1 MRPNVLTAAAIIAST
16 SAGFDT
22 SPSTG
27 RPAPPALSIS
37 LTTESACSRLER
49 TLTTTAAPPAASS
62 SAIARPILRPAAVT
76 TATRPSSSFAL
87 SAIHLP
93 LQPRQIDPAIVKP
106 GGELQRRRGLR
117 IIPAAMPAAQ
127 REFVLD
133 VRARQR
139 LVGAAAHMR
148 LALLDDAAVV
158 ELGADVA
165 GELVRIRIGGIDHVA
180 HLAGE
185 RDDLGILHGRV
196 GEVAEPDIPAHQRR
210 GDAIGLRELAGVAVG
225 RT

>member
-93 LQPRQIDPAIVKP
+93 SQRREIDAAIVQFR
-106 GGELQRRRGLR
+106 GELERRRSLCA
-117 IIPAAMPAAQ
+117 IPAAMPAAQ
-127 REFVLD
+127 RKLFFNI
-133 VRARQR
+133 RPRQR
-139 LVGAAAHMR
+139 LVRAAAHVR
-148 LALLDDAAVV
+148 LALLDDAPVR
-158 ELGADVA
+158 EHGADVA
-165 GELVRIRIGGIDHVA
+165 GIFVRVGIVRVNHVFD
-180 HLAGE
+180 LAGE
-185 RDDLGILHGRV
+185 RHDSRILHGFI
-196 GEVAEPDIPAHQRR
+196 GEVA
-210 GDAIGLRELAGVAVG
+210 
-225 RT
+225 

>member
-27 RPAPPALSIS
+27 KPAPPAFSIS
-37 LTTESACSRLER
+37 FTTESACSRLER

-62 SAIARPILRPAAVT
+62 SAIARPMLRPAAVT

-93 LQPRQIDPAIVKP
+93 SQRREIDAAIVQFR
-106 GGELQRRRGLR
+106 GELECRRGLCVV
-117 IIPAAMPAAQ
+117 PAAVATAQ
-127 REFVLD
+127 REFLFDVLP
-133 VRARQR
+133 RQR
-139 LVGAAAHMR
+139 LMRATAHVR

-158 ELGADVA
+158 EHGADVA
-165 GELVRIRIGGIDHVA
+165 GIFVRIRIVRVDHVLD
-180 HLAGE
+180 LAGK
-185 RDDLGILHGRV
+185 RYDRGIFHRGV
-196 GEVAEPDIPAHQRR
+196 GE
-210 GDAIGLRELAGVAVG
+210 
-225 RT
+225 